1 MTCVRQWRVCSCFP
15 NSWSI
20 FGFLFMAIC
29 ARIWSVSECSDS
41 AALLRGWWSEEDS
54 PSPLISQCGS
64 AMQHTGINEQLS
76 ATASTVGLI
85 SLGSTSKL
93 IRDGHGNWW
102 RRQCHRS
109 GRGAFS
115 KTCVILKHW
124 QGWQQKIGNGRR
136 QNGKR
141 VNERASKRERKK
153 EGVGD
158 RGKGVT
164 AQA

>member
-1 MTCVRQWRVCSCFP
+1 MPPLTRQRWRVWDSGESVPASQTLEVYLAFFLWPYVHGYGVSQNAAIARHSCEADEVRKTP
-15 NSWSI
+15 
-20 FGFLFMAIC
+20 
-29 ARIWSVSECSDS
+29 
-41 AALLRGWWSEEDS
+41 LLLS
-54 PSPLISQCGS
+54 LATCGS

-141 VNERASKRERKK
+141 VNERASKRERRK
-153 EGVGD
+153 
-158 RGKGVT
+158 RG
-164 AQA
+164 